1 MMTKF
6 SEYRASQVRKL
17 EQNPNLMMGEVTTVN
32 MTMVE
37 GGYQSNVV
45 PSEMKCVYD
54 VRIALDV
61 DIDEFENMESTNL
74 RLMVALILI

>member
-6 SEYRASQVRKL
+6 SEFRASQVNKL
-17 EQNPNLMMGEVTTVN
+17 EQNPNLLVGEVTTVN
-32 MTMVE
+32 LTMIE

-61 DIDEFENMESTNL
+61 NIDEFENMESRN
-74 RLMVALILI
+74 